1 MELLLF
7 FGCLVAIGV
16 GVFVTDCLFTRRRL
30 KRLQQQAQRLGF
42 SFDRTAQPFEGSDIH
57 GLSVLEQDPSA
68 VVINVM
74 KGKVGG
80 CRTLIF
86 ELAHLNPACSGVAST
101 TMAGFRC
108 PSGQLPILQI
118 GKESIGHRV
127 ADALQHRSDIDVGQG
142 REFFLHCPDQRQAHD
157 FLTPAR
163 METLR
168 RVAAQFCVE
177 SSRDWLL
184 IYRPGVRIRPEALPD
199 FMQTASLIASTL
211 LESMPAAASAG

>member
-30 KRLQQQAQRLGF
+30 KLLQQQAQRLGF
-42 SFDRTAQPFEGSDIH
+42 SFDRTAEPFAGSNIR

-68 VVINVM
+68 VCINVM

-80 CRTLIF
+80 CRTLVF
-86 ELAHLNPACSGVAST
+86 ELAHVNPACSSVAST
-101 TMAGFRC
+101 TMAAFRC
-108 PSGQLPILQI
+108 ASGQLPILQI

-127 ADALQHRSDIDVGQG
+127 ADALQHNSDVDVGQG
-142 REFFLHCPDQRQAHD
+142 HEFFVHCPDQRQAQD
-157 FLTPAR
+157 FFTPTR

-168 RVAAQFCVE
+168 RVAGRFCVE

-184 IYRPGVRIRPEALPD
+184 IYRPGVRVRPEALPD
-199 FMQTASLIASTL
+199 FIQTASLIASTL
-211 LESMPAAASAG
+211 LEGVPAAASAG